1 MLDDKNILRQYD
13 PANTLGAVEH
23 IMEQMTY
30 QPVVESANFEP
41 SGFHNIVLAG
51 MGGSALAADMIHVLT
66 SGWLHIP
73 LEVVKGYEL
82 PGYVGKE
89 TLVIALSHSGNTEE
103 TLSCYVQA
111 REKGCAVAVLST
123 GGKLLELA
131 ERDGVP
137 HVRVP
142 SGAQPRMSTVY
153 HLRGIL
159 KLLENFCVI
168 DDDLFEQV
176 ASSADWLARELTA
189 WVPEKPE
196 LENVAKQLAKKMMGK
211 TPVFY
216 AGELTWP
223 MAYKWKISWNESSKN
238 VAFWNQY
245 PEFNHNEFIGWSSHP
260 VEKPFAVVDFRSQLE
275 RPRIRER
282 MELSDRLLSGM
293 RPKAEVIELQ
303 GDTLLQQLLW
313 GLVLA
318 DMTSIYTAVLN
329 GVNPEPVVLVERLK
343 KELS

>member
-1 MLDDKNILRQYD
+1 MLDDKNVLRQYD
-13 PANTLGAVEH
+13 PSDTLGAVTR
-23 IMEQMTY
+23 IMDQMNY
-30 QPVVESANFEP
+30 QPMIESANFAP
-41 SGFHNIVLAG
+41 CAFRNIVLAG
-51 MGGSALAADMIHVLT
+51 MGGSALAADMIGVLT
-66 SGWLHIP
+66 AGWLYIP

-82 PGYVGKE
+82 PGYVSEE

-103 TLSCYVQA
+103 TLNCYVNA
-111 REKGCAVAVLST
+111 REKGCTVAALST
-123 GGKLLELA
+123 GGKLLEMVA
-131 ERDGVP
+131 HDNIS

-159 KLLENFCVI
+159 KLLEHFGVI
-168 DDDLFEQV
+168 DGDLFDQV
-176 ASSADWLARELTA
+176 ANSANWLKSEVAN
-189 WVPEKPE
+189 WSPDQPEADNLAKQ
-196 LENVAKQLAKKMMGK
+196 VAKKLIGK
-211 TPVFY
+211 SPVFY

-223 MAYKWKISWNESSKN
+223 LAYKWKISWNESAKN

-260 VEKPFAVVDFRSQLE
+260 IEKPFAVVDLRSSLE
-275 RPRIRER
+275 RSRIRER

-293 RPKAEVIELQ
+293 RPRAEAIELH
-303 GDTLLQQLLW
+303 GETLLQQLLW

-318 DMTSIYTAVLN
+318 DMASIYTAVLN

>member
-1 MLDDKNILRQYD
+1 MLDDKNVLRQYD
-13 PANTLGAVEH
+13 PSDTLGAVVR
-23 IMEQMTY
+23 ITEQMTY
-30 QPVVESANFEP
+30 QPVIEMA
-41 SGFHNIVLAG
+41 GFAPCAFRNIVLAG

-66 SGWLHIP
+66 AGWLYAP
-73 LEVVKGYEL
+73 LEVVKEYEL
-82 PGYVGKE
+82 PGYVGEE

-103 TLSCYVQA
+103 TLSCYAHA
-111 REKGCAVAVLST
+111 REKGCTVAVLST
-123 GGKLLELA
+123 GGKLA
-131 ERDGVP
+131 ECAVRDTVP

-159 KLLENFCVI
+159 KLLEHFRVI
-168 DDDLFEQV
+168 DGDLFEQV
-176 ASSADWLARELTA
+176 ALSADWLVAELAQWT
-189 WVPEKPE
+189 PEQPE
-196 LENVAKQLAKKMMGK
+196 GSNVAKQLAKKMMGK

-223 MAYKWKISWNESSKN
+223 LAYKWKISLNESAKN
-238 VAFWNQY
+238 VAFWNRY

-260 VEKPFAVVDFRSQLE
+260 VEKPFAILDIRSTLE
-275 RPRIRER
+275 RQRIRER

-293 RPKAEVIELQ
+293 RPKADVVELR
-303 GDTLLQQLLW
+303 GETLLQQLLW

-329 GVNPEPVVLVERLK
+329 GVNPEPVVLVEKLK